1 LRCQRKDFGAVHFA
15 VWERGRRM
23 GKVKLFPTYNIS
35 FSEAWAIVKY
45 HLDDD
50 SIAIPSKVLA
60 IEKVAEMET
69 HNSITKDE
77 LVKALRWLFRH
88 YEF

>member
-1 LRCQRKDFGAVHFA
+1 
-15 VWERGRRM
+15 M

-35 FSEAWAIVKY
+35 LGEACAIVKY
-45 HLDDD
+45 QLDDD

-60 IEKVAEMET
+60 IAKVAEMET
-69 HNSITKDE
+69 HNSITKEE
-77 LVKALRWLFRH
+77 LVGALRWLFRH